1 MKTIGRTQNTPIEGQ
16 RHCASR
22 AKRIPVLVLVPHTS
36 SAKSMITELT
46 GLLTSIKS
54 TNSLRHPCS
63 VHPAPHA
70 TKCSSAYDTFL
81 CPFRLDRYREQIEKI
96 NRLKEDTVRAVI
108 KNSSDIVAFKDEVS
122 KQLQYLRDFA
132 EAN

>member
-1 MKTIGRTQNTPIEGQ
+1 MLLPSHI
-16 RHCASR
+16 HVHA
-22 AKRIPVLVLVPHTS
+22 L
-36 SAKSMITELT
+36 TE
-46 GLLTSIKS
+46 
-54 TNSLRHPCS
+54 RFCQ
-63 VHPAPHA
+63 
-70 TKCSSAYDTFL
+70 
-81 CPFRLDRYREQIEKI
+81 LDRYREQIEKV

>member
-1 MKTIGRTQNTPIEGQ
+1 MPMTQIV
-16 RHCASR
+16 R
-22 AKRIPVLVLVPHTS
+22 AHTTLS
-36 SAKSMITELT
+36 
-46 GLLTSIKS
+46 
-54 TNSLRHPCS
+54 HPCS

>member
-1 MKTIGRTQNTPIEGQ
+1 MR
-16 RHCASR
+16 
-22 AKRIPVLVLVPHTS
+22 
-36 SAKSMITELT
+36 
-46 GLLTSIKS
+46 LL
-54 TNSLRHPCS
+54 
-63 VHPAPHA
+63 
-70 TKCSSAYDTFL
+70 
-81 CPFRLDRYREQIEKI
+81 RYREQVEKV

>member
-1 MKTIGRTQNTPIEGQ
+1 MANGVGVK
-16 RHCASR
+16 SR
-22 AKRIPVLVLVPHTS
+22 LQALQIAYVFPSYLSLIIFPHP
-36 SAKSMITELT
+36 A
-46 GLLTSIKS
+46 TSIPTSNFAHVFAIFAVERLYTHGAPFK
-54 TNSLRHPCS
+54 LFRH
-63 VHPAPHA
+63 
-70 TKCSSAYDTFL
+70 
-81 CPFRLDRYREQIEKI
+81 REQVEKV